1 MKKLQD
7 SRKFN
12 QGFATTEYLAAAI
25 LDLKW
30 HNLTTPELQNTADF
44 EKKAM
49 YEIGLISEI
58 LPRYKSTYFNHVFSG
73 GYSAGYYAYIWAAVL
88 DADAFQAFKE
98 TSDIFNQ
105 EKAKLFREQVLSK
118 GGTDDPMILYKNF
131 RGQEPNIDAL
141 IENRGLK

>member
-1 MKKLQD
+1 MIPDVLMKKLQS

-30 HNLTTPELQNTADF
+30 HSLTTDSLQNTSAF

-49 YEIGLISEI
+49 DEIGLISEI
-58 LPRYKSTYFNHVFSG
+58 IPRYKSTYFNHVFSG

-98 TSDIFNQ
+98 TGDIFNQ
-105 EKAKLFREQVLSK
+105 
-118 GGTDDPMILYKNF
+118 
-131 RGQEPNIDAL
+131 
-141 IENRGLK
+141 